1 MDHDCGEMLGLLR
14 GVSNE
19 LDVAR
24 VVRDCEEDDDRGVL
38 LAMGVE
44 CWRCAADEDDDAA
57 AAAPAGSNADK
68 DFIRF
73 MSCS

>member
-1 MDHDCGEMLGLLR
+1 MLGLFR

-19 LDVAR
+19 FDVAR
-24 VVRDCEEDDDRGVL
+24 VVRDWEDDEDNGVL

-44 CWRCAADEDDDAA
+44 CCKCDEDDDDDEAVA
-57 AAAPAGSNADK
+57 LVVAVVSNADR